1 LTKVSDSSKRIR
13 EQIKNYVRG
22 NWGIPLIVVFML
34 LLPVASICLVT
45 PNFYASIVTSV
56 ADEKIATFLLIS
68 LNLVSCVES
77 IASCT
82 CIVLIVGV
90 LLQLGKVNSD
100 STRKIIA
107 QIKGLNLISKS
118 VRFGKNRFSKGAVF
132 HGSD

>member
-1 LTKVSDSSKRIR
+1 
-13 EQIKNYVRG
+13 
-22 NWGIPLIVVFML
+22 LIVVFIL
-34 LLPVASICLVT
+34 LLPVAYIRLVT
-45 PNFYASIVTSV
+45 PNFYASIVTSA

-77 IASCT
+77 IVSCT